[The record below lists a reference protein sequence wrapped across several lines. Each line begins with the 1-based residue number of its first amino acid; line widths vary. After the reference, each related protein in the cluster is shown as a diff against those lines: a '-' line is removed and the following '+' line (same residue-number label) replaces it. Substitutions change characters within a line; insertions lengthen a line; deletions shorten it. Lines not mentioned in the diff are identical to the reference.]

1 MLKWKKQKEPI
12 MRLCVLGSGSK
23 GNCTFIEGDK
33 TRILIDCG
41 LNKTEIE
48 RRLSLIG
55 IDPSSIQAILI
66 THEHS
71 DHIAGLNSFAK
82 KYGCKV
88 FAHPA
93 TWNAMEQKVRNIPLG
108 NCVSITTSNF
118 EVNELGVE
126 AFSLSHDSAHCL
138 GYSVINEAKKVSMAT
153 DLGYIDDAIISQL
166 ADSSLVVL
174 ETNHDIERLR
184 LNPRYPLY
192 LKQRILSNNGHLNN
206 KDSATA
212 VLKMLGY
219 GIRGL
224 VCAHLSEENNT
235 PELVLS
241 TLNQVVAA
249 QGGDLAKEINVDIA
263 HQDRVGNLYR
273 IKS

>member
-1 MLKWKKQKEPI
+1 
-12 MRLCVLGSGSK
+12 MRLCVLASGSK
-23 GNCTFIEGDK
+23 GNCTFIEGEK

-41 LNKTEIE
+41 LNKTEVE
-48 RRLSLIG
+48 RRLAVIG
-55 IDPSSIQAILI
+55 IDPSSIDSILI

-82 KYGCKV
+82 KYGCRV

-93 TWNAMEQKVRNIPLG
+93 TWDAMQDKVKNIP
-108 NCVSITTSNF
+108 TSNCFSISQKDF
-118 EVNELGVE
+118 EVNELGIE

-138 GYSVINEAKKVSMAT
+138 GFSVFDGGKKVSSAT
-153 DLGYIDDAIISQL
+153 DLGFIDDSIITQL
-166 ADSSLVVL
+166 ADSSLVIL
-174 ETNHDIERLR
+174 ETNHDITR
-184 LNPRYPLY
+184 LNLNPHYPYY
-192 LKQRILSNNGHLNN
+192 LKQRILSNHGHLNN
-206 KDSATA
+206 KDSALA

-241 TLNQVVAA
+241 TLNQVVT
-249 QGGDLAKEINVDIA
+249 QNGGNLAKEINVDVA
-263 HQDRVGNLYR
+263 SQNHVGILYR

>member
-1 MLKWKKQKEPI
+1 
-12 MRLCVLGSGSK
+12 MRLCVLASGSK

-41 LNKTEIE
+41 LNKTELE
-48 RRLSLIG
+48 RRLSIIG
-55 IDPSSIQAILI
+55 IDPSSIDSILI

-82 KYGCKV
+82 KYGCRV

-93 TWNAMEQKVRNIPLG
+93 TWNAMEAKIKGIP
-108 NCVSITTSNF
+108 TSNCF
-118 EVNELGVE
+118 NITSRDFNVNELDIQ

-138 GYSVINEAKKVSMAT
+138 GYSVLEGAKKVSTAT
-153 DLGYIDDAIISQL
+153 DLGFITDSIISQL
-166 ADSSLVVL
+166 ADSSLVIL
-174 ETNHDIERLR
+174 ETNHDIERLN
-184 LNPRYPLY
+184 LNPRYPYY
-192 LKQRILSNNGHLNN
+192 LKQRILSNQGHLNN
-206 KDSATA
+206 KDSAYA

-241 TLNQVVAA
+241 TLNKVVAS
-249 QGGDLAKEINVDIA
+249 QGGELAKEINVDVA
-263 HQDRVGNLYR
+263 SQDHVGILYR